1 MCSCARLRQVRFI
14 NLHESKVNPEQL
26 FKSRIIIGRYGEMD
40 IARWWNTSGILSSL
54 GSKVASR
61 GLPRTEFY
69 GRARVLFAVAAQRTR
84 QYFSPPEAF
93 TLWSLPPSVENA
105 LDEAMIRWAHEGRSW
120 PVVEEALAG
129 LKLGGIEQALQS
141 ADVAPD
147 HISGLVPKLKAGPE
161 GKSIL
166 LPQSSK
172 IMDETVA
179 LLAAAFSR
187 SRPES
192 LLLPIVPV
200 KGGDQQ

>member
-1 MCSCARLRQVRFI
+1 LNPELLFTARLIV
-14 NLHESKVNPEQL
+14 
-26 FKSRIIIGRYGEMD
+26 GRYGEMD

-69 GRARVLFAVAAQRTR
+69 GRARVLFAVAQQRTR
-84 QYFSPPEAF
+84 QYFSPPESF

-120 PVVEEALAG
+120 PVIEEVLSG
-129 LKLGGIEQALQS
+129 LKLGGIEQALQI
-141 ADVAPD
+141 AHVASD
-147 HISGLVPKLKAGPE
+147 QIKSLVPKLKAGQE

-172 IMDETVA
+172 ITDETVA

-187 SRPES
+187 SKPEP

-200 KGGDQQ
+200 KGADQQ